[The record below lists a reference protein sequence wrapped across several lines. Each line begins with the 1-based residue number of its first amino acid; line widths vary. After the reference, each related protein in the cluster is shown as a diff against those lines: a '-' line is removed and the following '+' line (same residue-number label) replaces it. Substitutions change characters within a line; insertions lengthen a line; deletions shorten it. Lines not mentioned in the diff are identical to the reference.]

1 MTNLK
6 LYVTEEDYLTF
17 AGIDW
22 PSYQDYLA
30 GARGIKPEIQQE
42 INQFTQQQLEAGIK
56 FPINTAT
63 ACQSKW
69 TWSTLWLNELATSSC
84 HRVQSTPVD
93 LNDFD
98 NFHNVPKKLEDR
110 RLMLEGKWPQGGCET
125 CRYVEDAGG
134 FSDRHHN
141 LGIRGLTPPEL
152 ETDPLAI
159 RVSPRLVEIFAH
171 NTCNL
176 SCLYCNGNLSSRI
189 ENEGKKF
196 GDFNQNGV
204 LIPVV
209 TKPTSATAEYF
220 EKFKN
225 WLDRNITGLV
235 RLHLLGGETF
245 IQHDLLNAVLD
256 IIERNPNPKL
266 ELCIFSNLN
275 VPDKYWDLYINRIKD
290 LQATGNIRVFDL
302 TCSID
307 CWGPEQELVRWG
319 LDLEKFEQRFAW
331 ASEQSE
337 SWLRIHVN
345 QTITSMTVKTMPE
358 LIDKITHYSQYRHIG
373 HYFQFLTGQHYL
385 HPEIYPYEFWA
396 QDFDRI
402 LAAMPQNTIAQREAI
417 PRMQGMQKQLQQ
429 ATRYNYKEIG
439 QLRTY
444 LDELDRRR
452 GSNWR
457 ELFSYLDINA

>member
-6 LYVTEEDYLTF
+6 LYVTEEDYLIF
-17 AGIDW
+17 AGPDW
-22 PSYQDYLA
+22 PSYRDYLA
-30 GARGIKPEIQQE
+30 GATATDPAIQQE
-42 INQFTQQQLEAGIK
+42 IADFTLQQQSQGIK

-69 TWSTLWLNELATSSC
+69 TWSSLWLNELATSSC
-84 HRVQSTPVD
+84 HRVNHVPVD
-93 LNDFD
+93 LDDFD

-110 RLMLEGKWPQGGCET
+110 QLMLEGKWPQGGCET
-125 CRYVEDAGG
+125 CRYVEEAGG

-152 ETDPLAI
+152 ETNPLAI
-159 RVSPRLVEIFAH
+159 HVSPRIVEIFAH

-189 ENEGKKF
+189 ENESKKF
-196 GDFNQNGV
+196 GEFNQNGV
-204 LIPVV
+204 HIPII
-209 TKPTSATAEYF
+209 TAPTSATEEYF

-225 WLDRNITGLV
+225 WLERNINGLV

-245 IQHDLLNAVLD
+245 IQHELLTAVLD
-256 IIERNPNPKL
+256 IIERNPNPRL

-275 VPDKYWDLYINRIKD
+275 VPDKYWNLYINRIKD

-331 ASEQSE
+331 AAEQSE
-337 SWLRIHVN
+337 SWLRVNVN
-345 QTITSMTVKTMPE
+345 QTITNMTVKTMPE
-358 LIDKITHYSQYRHIG
+358 LIDKIAHYSQYRHIG
-373 HYFQFLTGQHYL
+373 HYFQFITGQHYL
-385 HPEIYPYEFWA
+385 HPEIFSYEHWA
-396 QDFDRI
+396 KDFERI
-402 LAAMPQNTIAQREAI
+402 FSAMPQHTVDQQEAI

-429 ATRYNYKEIG
+429 ATRNNYKEIG

-452 GSNWR
+452 GTNWR

>member
-1 MTNLK
+1 MADLK
-6 LYVTEEDYLTF
+6 LYVTEEDYSVF
-17 AGIDW
+17 AGPDW
-22 PSYQDYLA
+22 PSYQEYLQ
-30 GARGIKPEIQQE
+30 GARGTKTEIQEE
-42 INQFTQQQLEAGIK
+42 IDQFTQQQLKAGIK

-84 HRVQSTPVD
+84 HRVNHVPVD

-98 NFHNVPKKLEDR
+98 NFHNVPKKLADR
-110 RLMLEGKWPQGGCET
+110 QLMLEGKWPQGGCET

-159 RVSPRLVEIFAH
+159 RVSPRIVEIFAH

-204 LIPVV
+204 SIPVV

-225 WLDRNITGLV
+225 WLDKNITGLV

-256 IIERNPNPKL
+256 IIERNPNPNL

-290 LQATGNIRVFDL
+290 LQAAGNIRVFDL

-345 QTITSMTVKTMPE
+345 QTITNMTVKTMPE

-402 LAAMPQNTIAQREAI
+402 MSAMPQNTIAQQEAI
-417 PRMQGMQKQLQQ
+417 PRMLGMQKQLQQ
-429 ATRYNYKEIG
+429 ATQYNYKEIG